1 MFGSRMHKLNTSM
14 KTQPTLSNGLPSGF
28 SVVEEP
34 GGWSVVDDE
43 NELVMTARNYKD
55 LRERLSDILE
65 TSEDKSELQ
74 LVRYLLKN
82 KAKG

>member
-1 MFGSRMHKLNTSM
+1 M
-14 KTQPTLSNGLPSGF
+14 KTLPTPSNELPIGF
-28 SVVEEP
+28 SIVEEP

-55 LRERLSDILE
+55 LRDRLSDILE
-65 TSEDKSELQ
+65 TSADESELQ
-74 LVRYLLKN
+74 LVRYFLKN

>member
-1 MFGSRMHKLNTSM
+1 MHKTNTSM
-14 KTQPTLSNGLPSGF
+14 KALPTSSNELPIGF

-43 NELVMTARNYKD
+43 NEIVMTARNYKD
-55 LRERLSDILE
+55 LRNRLSDILE
-65 TSEDKSELQ
+65 TTADESELQ
-74 LVRYLLKN
+74 FVRYLLKN